1 MDAGIARYTAYWY
14 GATRLPGEG
23 GAETGPEGRFGLVWL
38 PSRRFQATRR
48 AGNQGW
54 KPRGPPLFGK
64 GATPGQNRGHPMSEK
79 EPPLVR
85 KGAIPCQKRSHTLG
99 GQRGR
104 RWSDKG
110 PLLFPPGATPFLAG
124 GRPFGGKGAIPC
136 LKRGHTFSERQP
148 PLLFQG
154 GASPGTGLGHWY
166 SSPHFSPTA

>member
-14 GATRLPGEG
+14 GTTRLPGEEG
-23 GAETGPEGRFGLVWL
+23 GGNRPRRPVWAGLTPQKAGPSDAAGRESGLE
-38 PSRRFQATRR
+38 A
-48 AGNQGW
+48 
-54 KPRGPPLFGK
+54 K
-64 GATPGQNRGHPMSEK
+64 GATPFWKRGHSWSEQG
-79 EPPLVR
+79 PPHVR
-85 KGAIPCQKRSHTLG
+85 KGAAPCQKRSHTLG

-148 PLLFQG
+148 SLLFQG

-166 SSPHFSPTA
+166 SSPHFSPPA